1 MAKIV
6 ICEGNPLV
14 MKAMLVSLHGC
25 GHELYAASDGLEG
38 WALVLRERPALVLTD
53 VAMPGLSGF
62 ELVDAIHAQ
71 PDLHHVQ
78 TAIVSAAAQRAD
90 VTAGYSHGVTDYITK
105 PFVVADLR
113 DRVQQLVEGRDLALN
128 AP

>member
-6 ICEGNPLV
+6 ICQDDPMS
-14 MKAMLVSLHGC
+14 MKAMLISLRGC
-25 GHELYAASDGLEG
+25 GHELYPASDGREG

-53 VAMPGLSGF
+53 VAMPGLSGL

-71 PDLHHVQ
+71 SDLRHVQ

-90 VTAGYSHGVTDYITK
+90 VTAGYSHGVSDYITK

-113 DRVQQLVEGRDLALN
+113 DRIRQLVEGRDLAPN